1 MKVLQVSTYFLPV
14 IGGLENVVHNLSK
27 ALLNRGHE
35 VHVLAS
41 NLTLT
46 QEKIDVER
54 ETIDGLS
61 VLRIPCKKLR
71 YGLEYPNSL
80 DRSLFEGF
88 DVVHLHAHLSP
99 FYLSA
104 ARRAK
109 EAGIPVLLHF
119 MAIDGVRTHRNPG
132 VKFFGSLF
140 ESYSMKT
147 YRDLIDVA
155 LAKSQVDYE
164 KLTGPYGFPAVKMLP
179 DGCPAL
185 CFERHEGRVFREK
198 FGVASEKMI
207 LFLGRLHPL
216 KGIDVLI
223 KAAEL
228 VVKEHSDA
236 CFIIAGPDDG
246 MMPEIIQIIEAR
258 GLGENVKTTGF
269 LSEEEKLSALST
281 CRMLVI
287 PSLSDIVE
295 VYSTVISEAFA
306 QKKPVIASEIGGLSA
321 RVDDGRNGFLVR
333 PYDHEQLAH
342 RIMQLLA
349 DEALAERMGE
359 EGILQVHSWDEVAAM
374 AEEIY
379 RETLA
384 GSR

>member
-1 MKVLQVSTYFLPV
+1 MKILQVSTYFLPV

-27 ALLNRGHE
+27 ALLERGHE
-35 VHVLAS
+35 AHVLS
-41 NLTLT
+41 SDLTLT
-46 QEKIDVER
+46 QEKIDIER
-54 ETIDGLS
+54 ETIDGLP
-61 VLRIPCKKLR
+61 VLRIPCTKLR
-71 YGLEYPNSL
+71 YGLEYPHSMNS
-80 DRSLFEGF
+80 SVFEEF

-99 FYLSA
+99 FYISA

-109 EAGIPVLLHF
+109 EAGVPVLTHF

-132 VKFFGSLF
+132 IRFFGSIF
-140 ESYSMKT
+140 ENYSMKT

-155 LAKSQVDYE
+155 LAKSHVDYE
-164 KLTGPYGFPAVKMLP
+164 KLTGPYRFPNVVMLP

-185 CFERHEGRVFREK
+185 SFERRNGRAFRDK
-198 FGVASEKMI
+198 FGIASEKMI

-228 VVKEHSDA
+228 VVKEHPDV

-246 MMPEIIQIIEAR
+246 MMAEITQTIEAR

-269 LSEEEKLSALST
+269 LSEEEKVSALST

-306 QKKPVIASEIGGLSA
+306 QKKPVIASEIGGLST

-333 PYDHEQLAH
+333 PYDHEQLAQK
-342 RIMQLLA
+342 IKQLLK

-359 EGILQVHSWDEVAAM
+359 QGALHVHSWNEVAAM

-384 GSR
+384 RSR

>member
-27 ALLNRGHE
+27 ALLERGHE
-35 VHVLAS
+35 VHILTS

-46 QEKIDVER
+46 QEKINIAQ
-54 ETIDGLS
+54 ETIDGLQ
-61 VLRIPCKKLR
+61 VTRTPCTKLR
-71 YGLEYPNSL
+71 YGLEYPNAL
-80 DRSLFEGF
+80 NTFAFEAF

-109 EAGIPVLLHF
+109 EAGIPVLLNF
-119 MAIDGVRTHRNPG
+119 MAIDGVRTHRNLG
-132 VKFFGSLF
+132 VRFFGSLF

-147 YRDLIDVA
+147 YRDRIDVA
-155 LAKSQVDYE
+155 LAKTQVDYE
-164 KLTGPYGFPAVKMLP
+164 KLTGPYSFPTVKMLP
-179 DGCPAL
+179 DGCSASY
-185 CFERHEGRVFREK
+185 FERHDGRVFRDK

-223 KAAEL
+223 KASEL
-228 VVKEHSDA
+228 VVKEHPDA
-236 CFIIAGPDDG
+236 CFVIAGPDDG
-246 MMPEIIQIIEAR
+246 MLAEITQTIEALGLR
-258 GLGENVKTTGF
+258 GNVKVAGF
-269 LSEEEKLSALST
+269 LSEEEKLSALSA

-306 QKKPVIASEIGGLSA
+306 QRKPVIASEIGGLST

-333 PYDHEQLAH
+333 PYDHEQLAQ
-342 RIMQLLA
+342 RIKQLLT
-349 DEALAERMGE
+349 DKELAERMGKQ
-359 EGILQVHSWDEVAAM
+359 GALQVHSWGEVATM
-374 AEEIY
+374 AEKIY
-379 RETLA
+379 RDSITVSE
-384 GSR
+384 